1 MELQQRNNKLK
12 LCVVDCRHEKEAFIK
27 HFSRG
32 KPKMEE
38 HLDKM
43 IGTTSFFLR
52 NKTDDFILLD
62 MGITQAS

>member
-1 MELQQRNNKLK
+1 MELQQRNSNLR
-12 LCVVDCRHEKEAFIK
+12 LCVVDCRKEKEAFIK

-32 KPKMEE
+32 KGKMEQ

-43 IGTTSFFLR
+43 MGQTSFFLR

-62 MGITQAS
+62 MGIT